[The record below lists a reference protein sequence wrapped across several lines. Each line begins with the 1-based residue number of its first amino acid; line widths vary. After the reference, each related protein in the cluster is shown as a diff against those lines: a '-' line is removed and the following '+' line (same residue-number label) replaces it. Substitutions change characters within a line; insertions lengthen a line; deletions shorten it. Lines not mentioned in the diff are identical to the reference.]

1 MAPSSEAIPATQR
14 GQSGQLT
21 YQFWAANSRIP
32 NTTRLD
38 ALTPAAV
45 TCSILAL
52 RGRTVD
58 DNPHSP
64 VLRARPLDFRVC
76 GRCRRRHPA
85 PAPRDEGLAAAR
97 AALLRGHAAA
107 VLSGGRPRATGRARL
122 RSFHPRR
129 RGRPCRGRERRRL
142 LG

>member
-58 DNPHSP
+58 DNPRALVP
-64 VLRARPLDFRVC
+64 RARPLDFRVC

-85 PAPRDEGLAAAR
+85 PAARDEGLAAAR
-97 AALLRGHAAA
+97 AALLRVHAAA
-107 VLSGGRPRATGRARL
+107 VLSGGRAPAAGRGR
-122 RSFHPRR
+122 RGSFLPGR
-129 RGRPCRGRERRRL
+129 RGRPRRGR
-142 LG
+142 